1 MSTREYMAA
10 KLREF
15 RKASGM
21 SVIEVGKAVGK
32 SDKTISAWEVGR
44 GQPDA
49 DMLVHL
55 CQLYSVDISDFY
67 HEPNETLILTQDEER
82 LITAYR
88 ALDDIQQSTVLGM
101 VEGLVSGGE
110 S

>member
-1 MSTREYMAA
+1 MSAREFMAK

-15 RKASGM
+15 RKAKGL
-21 SVIEVGKAVGK
+21 SVVDVGKAVGK

-49 DMLVHL
+49 DLLVQL

-67 HEPNETLILTQDEER
+67 FEGSKTMLVSPDEER
-82 LITAYR
+82 LISAYR
-88 ALDDIQQSTVLGM
+88 NLDEHQQTTILGM
-101 VEGLVSGGE
+101 VEGLSGAKE
-110 S
+110 

>member
-1 MSTREYMAA
+1 MTTREFMAM

-15 RKASGM
+15 RKARGLSA
-21 SVIEVGKAVGK
+21 VDVGKYVGK

-49 DMLVHL
+49 DLLVLL

-67 HEPNETLILTQDEER
+67 PEAKKSADLSSDEER
-82 LITAYR
+82 LIAAYR
-88 ALDDIQQSTVLGM
+88 VLDKASKQNVLGI
-101 VEGLVSGGE
+101 VESLAGTD
-110 S
+110 